1 MKKNVKKVI
10 KIITCLLISI
20 CICSVFF
27 MHKSNADAGHHTSHH
42 SSSSHSSSSSRSR
55 SRSSSSSSSRSSSRT
70 SSSSSSS
77 DEGTAIGFA
86 IYIIVIVIIIIVT
99 SKKSNKV
106 SSMPKLKNNLDE
118 IDKIKKVIPDFN
130 EKKFLK
136 NGYDMFLKI
145 ENAWMNLDMEDV
157 HNLITDEM
165 FNMYDSQLDMMKVKN
180 EQNIMSDF
188 VLKDSAIT
196 GFLEQNDT
204 IEIKTQ
210 YIIEFY
216 DYIIDKD
223 SKKVTSGNKSRKVRM
238 HYEFTFIKNKDE
250 NSKIDVCPCCG
261 AKVDVNSAGTCEYCG
276 SKIIGNNSNW
286 VMAKKICLRQDDL

>member
-1 MKKNVKKVI
+1 MKKI
-10 KIITCLLISI
+10 AKIITYLLISM

-55 SRSSSSSSSRSSSRT
+55 SRSSSSSRSSSRT

-77 DEGTAIGFA
+77 YEGAAIGFT
-86 IYIIVIVIIIIVT
+86 IYIIIVIIMILT
-99 SKKSNKV
+99 SKKSNKIT
-106 SSMPKLKNNLDE
+106 SLPKLKSNLDE

-130 EKKFLK
+130 ENKFLK
-136 NGYDMFLKI
+136 SGYDMFLKI

-238 HYEFTFIKNKDE
+238 HYEFTFIKNKDK
-250 NSKIDVCPCCG
+250 NLFSYLYFIID
-261 AKVDVNSAGTCEYCG
+261 
-276 SKIIGNNSNW
+276 SN
-286 VMAKKICLRQDDL
+286 AR

>member
-1 MKKNVKKVI
+1 MKKKMKKI
-10 KIITCLLISI
+10 AKIITYLLISM

-55 SRSSSSSSSRSSSRT
+55 SRSSSSSRSSSRT

-77 DEGTAIGFA
+77 YEGAAIGFT
-86 IYIIVIVIIIIVT
+86 IYIIIVIIMILT
-99 SKKSNKV
+99 SKKSNKIT
-106 SSMPKLKNNLDE
+106 SLPKLKSNLDE

-130 EKKFLK
+130 ENKFLK

-180 EQNIMSDF
+180 EQDIMSDF
-188 VLKDSAIT
+188 VLKGSAIT

-238 HYEFTFIKNKDE
+238 HYEFTFIKNKDK

>member
-55 SRSSSSSSSRSSSRT
+55 SRSSSSSRSSSRT

-77 DEGTAIGFA
+77 YEGAAIGFT
-86 IYIIVIVIIIIVT
+86 IYIIIVIIMILT
-99 SKKSNKV
+99 SKKSNKIT
-106 SSMPKLKNNLDE
+106 SLPKLKSNLDE

-130 EKKFLK
+130 ENKFLK

-238 HYEFTFIKNKDE
+238 HYEFTFIKNKDK